1 MYKPNTVE
9 EKKDYS
15 IQRIKDIKN
24 TWNIL
29 TWKTAGRLLGK
40 GVGKKNALPE
50 WRKHTS
56 IFFTLFD
63 IKKNKAKIESN
74 TVFRSQMVLGK
85 PGPDFTGQ
93 AELNL
98 LGSCVC
104 LNSGK
109 VYFSLA
115 KPLNITSYV
124 LKGSLTLLSLPHS
137 SKYRTCFSRPL
148 TS

>member
-50 WRKHTS
+50 
-56 IFFTLFD
+56 
-63 IKKNKAKIESN
+63 
-74 TVFRSQMVLGK
+74 
-85 PGPDFTGQ
+85 
-93 AELNL
+93 
-98 LGSCVC
+98 
-104 LNSGK
+104 
-109 VYFSLA
+109 
-115 KPLNITSYV
+115 
-124 LKGSLTLLSLPHS
+124 
-137 SKYRTCFSRPL
+137 
-148 TS
+148 